1 MHKVKDFRHIGI
13 TVQNLQKSVNFF
25 VKDLGF
31 KIHKKM
37 SEEGKYIENMLNLPN
52 VKVVTVKLNAPDGN
66 LVELL
71 KFKNFPHKKKWQGK
85 IFYTGPTHFALT
97 VKNLNST
104 YKKLNKKYKFN
115 APPQYSP
122 DGYAKVTFF
131 KGPENLHIELV
142 ELLK

>member
-1 MHKVKDFRHIGI
+1 MHKIKNFRHIGI
-13 TVQNLQKSVNFF
+13 TVQNLRKSVNFF

-37 SEEGKYIENMLNLPN
+37 NEKGNYIENMLNLE
-52 VKVVTVKLNAPDGN
+52 KVRVTTVKLKAPDGN

-71 KFKNFPHKKKWQGK
+71 KIQK
-85 IFYTGPTHFALT
+85 IFLIKRIGRVRFFLHSTHFALT
-97 VKNLNST
+97 VKNLDT
-104 YKKLNKKYKFN
+104 TFKKLKKKYKFN

-122 DGYAKVTFF
+122 DGYARVTFF

-142 ELLK
+142 EVLK

>member
-71 KFKNFPHKKKWQGK
+71 KFKNFPHKKNGK
-85 IFYTGPTHFALT
+85 
-97 VKNLNST
+97 VK
-104 YKKLNKKYKFN
+104 
-115 APPQYSP
+115 
-122 DGYAKVTFF
+122 FF
-131 KGPENLHIELV
+131 ILGQLI
-142 ELLK
+142 LL